1 MKSNEQQAKNNLAAL
16 LSDAASTFV
25 YIKEKTKNTLPELEI
40 KEDYIG
46 SFQSIKDMVDLLCQR
61 INNLEKEKKE
71 VLSALSAKNMLY
83 DAALEQICSLR
94 LK

>member
-1 MKSNEQQAKNNLAAL
+1 MNNEQQLKNNFDAL

-40 KEDYIG
+40 KEDSIG

-61 INNLEKEKKE
+61 INNLEKEKE
-71 VLSALSAKNMLY
+71 EALSALTSKNMLY
-83 DAALEQICSLR
+83 NAALEQICNLR